1 MIAQVYLW
9 NRFVGALNWDD
20 TLKVG
25 QFQYAPEFV
34 DGGLQIAPVR
44 MPLSKDRIYSF
55 AALSV
60 DTFKKLPPV
69 FADSLPDAYG
79 YALMDAWLAQNG
91 RDKASFSPVERLLY
105 QGNRGMGALEYRPAI
120 EPASSKTEKIQLD
133 ALVELAELVLHSR
146 EAMVD
151 RIESQD
157 PSVDDEA
164 LKRLIQV
171 GTSAGGARA
180 KAVIAINDKNE
191 IRSGQVKAPK
201 GFSYWLLK
209 FDVQKEAAEL
219 ADTQG
224 YGRIEY
230 AYYLMAQAAK
240 IEMTEC
246 RLLEE
251 GSRAHF
257 MTKRFDRTDDG
268 EKIHMATLCAL
279 DHADFNV
286 PGVYSYELALNVMRE
301 LNLSREDAIQFFRRM
316 VFNVVARNQ
325 DDHTKNIGF
334 LMDMDGTWF
343 LSPAYDV
350 SWAYRTD
357 SEWVSHHQMTINGKR
372 DDFARDDLITIGKKI
387 QGLPLKGIK
396 AIIDDICGVVSR
408 WEEFATEA
416 GVDEKRVSE
425 IAKTHRLYLGDE
437 R

>member
-9 NRFVGALNWDD
+9 DRFVGALNWDD
-20 TLKVG
+20 NLKVG
-25 QFQYAPEFV
+25 QFEYAPEFV
-34 DGGLQIAPVR
+34 DGGLEIAPVH
-44 MPLSKDRIYSF
+44 MPLSKGRIYRFS
-55 AALSV
+55 ALSV
-60 DTFKKLPPV
+60 DTFKRLPPI

-79 YALMDAWLAQNG
+79 YALMDAWLVQNG
-91 RDKASFSPVERLLY
+91 RDKSSFSPVERLLY

-120 EPASSKTEKIQLD
+120 EPATSKAEKIQLD
-133 ALVELAELVLHSR
+133 ALVELAELVLHNR
-146 EAMVD
+146 ETMVD

-157 PSVDDEA
+157 PSVDDGA

-191 IRSGQVKAPK
+191 IRSGQVKAPR

-209 FDVQKEAAEL
+209 FDVQKASAEL

-240 IEMTEC
+240 IEMAEC

-286 PGVYSYELALNVMRE
+286 PGAYSYELALNVMRE

-316 VFNVVARNQ
+316 VFNVIARNQ

-357 SEWVSHHQMTINGKR
+357 SEWVSHHQMTLNAKR
-372 DDFARDDLITIGKKI
+372 DDFIRDDLVAVGRKI
-387 QGLPLKGIK
+387 QGLPLKGIN
-396 AIIDDICGVVSR
+396 AIITDICDAVSR
-408 WEEFATEA
+408 WEEFATAA
-416 GVDEKRVSE
+416 GVDEKMVSE
-425 IAKTHRLYLGDE
+425 IATTHRLYLGDE

>member
-9 NRFVGALNWDD
+9 DRFVGALNWDD
-20 TLKVG
+20 ILKVG
-25 QFQYAPEFV
+25 QFEYAPEFV
-34 DGGLQIAPVR
+34 DGGLEIAPVH

-55 AALSV
+55 SALSV
-60 DTFKKLPPV
+60 DTFKKLPPI

-91 RDKASFSPVERLLY
+91 RDKSSFSPVERLLY

-120 EPASSKTEKIQLD
+120 EPATTKAEKIQLD
-133 ALVELAELVLHSR
+133 ALVELAELVLHNR
-146 EAMVD
+146 ETMVD

-157 PSVDDEA
+157 PSVDDGA

-191 IRSGQVKAPK
+191 IRSGQVKAPR

-286 PGVYSYELALNVMRE
+286 PGAYSYELALNVMRE
-301 LNLSREDAIQFFRRM
+301 LNLSRDDAIQFFRRM
-316 VFNVVARNQ
+316 VFNVIARNQ

-334 LMDMDGTWF
+334 LMDMDGSWF

-357 SEWVSHHQMTINGKR
+357 SEWVSHHQMTINAKR
-372 DDFARDDLITIGKKI
+372 DDFVRDDLITVGKNI
-387 QGLPLKGIK
+387 QGLTLKKIN
-396 AIIDDICGVVSR
+396 AIIDDVCGVVSR
-408 WEEFATEA
+408 WQEFATAA
-416 GVDEKRVSE
+416 GVDEKMVSE
-425 IAKTHRLYLGDE
+425 IAKSHRLYLGVE
-437 R
+437 K